1 MRHILVKY
9 CSNWADEF
17 DIQGFAIMN
26 EEEYIQ
32 WIEDF
37 RKAEKTDQVWYFGT
51 NEYICYWDFKKDW
64 SVINLSMEEALNL
77 VYIFGLGQESY
88 EEGYPTYGFFPVF
101 HFEEE
106 EEEEND

>member
-26 EEEYIQ
+26 EEEYLQ

-37 RKAEKTDQVWYFGT
+37 RKAKEFNYDWYFGS
-51 NEYICYWDFKKDW
+51 NEFINYWDEEDW

-77 VYIFGLGQESY
+77 IYILDLGQEHY
-88 EEGYPTYGFFPVF
+88 EDGYPIYGFFPDF
-101 HFEEE
+101 YFEEE
-106 EEEEND
+106 DEDA

>member
-9 CSNWADEF
+9 YSNWADEF

-37 RKAEKTDQVWYFGT
+37 RKAEEIDYVWYFGT
-51 NEYICYWDFKKDW
+51 NEYICYWNFEKDW
-64 SVINLSMEEALNL
+64 SVTNLSKEEVLNL
-77 VYIFGLGQESY
+77 VFMLDLEQRYY
-88 EEGYPTYGFFPVF
+88 DEEYPTYGFFPVF
-101 HFEEE
+101 YFEENE
-106 EEEEND
+106 EKE

>member
-37 RKAEKTDQVWYFGT
+37 RKAEKTDYVWYFGT
-51 NEYICYWDFKKDW
+51 NEYICY
-64 SVINLSMEEALNL
+64 
-77 VYIFGLGQESY
+77 
-88 EEGYPTYGFFPVF
+88 
-101 HFEEE
+101 
-106 EEEEND
+106 

>member
-37 RKAEKTDQVWYFGT
+37 RKAEKTDYVWYFGT

-64 SVINLSMEEALNL
+64 SVTNLSKEEVLNL
-77 VYIFGLGQESY
+77 VFMLDLEQRYY
-88 EEGYPTYGFFPVF
+88 DEEYPTYGFFPVF
-101 HFEEE
+101 YFE

>member
-9 CSNWADEF
+9 YSNWADEF

-32 WIEDF
+32 WVEDF
-37 RKAEKTDQVWYFGT
+37 RKASDTEYQWYFGT
-51 NEYICYWDFKKDW
+51 NEYINCWDFEDW
-64 SVINLSMEEALNL
+64 STMNLSIEEVLNL
-77 VYIFGLGQESY
+77 VFMLDLEQKYY
-88 EEGYPTYGFFPVF
+88 DEEYPTYGFFPVF
-101 HFEEE
+101 YFE

>member
-26 EEEYIQ
+26 DEEYIQ

-37 RKAEKTDQVWYFGT
+37 RKASYTKYQWYFGT
-51 NEYICYWDFKKDW
+51 NEYINCWDFEDW
-64 SVINLSMEEALNL
+64 SVTNLSKEEVLNL
-77 VYIFGLGQESY
+77 VFMLDLEQRYYDED
-88 EEGYPTYGFFPVF
+88 YPTYGFFPYF
-101 HFEEE
+101 YF

>member
-37 RKAEKTDQVWYFGT
+37 RKASDTEYQWYFGT
-51 NEYICYWDFKKDW
+51 NEFINYWDEKDW

-77 VYIFGLGQESY
+77 IYIFDLGQEHY
-88 EEGYPTYGFFPVF
+88 EDGYPIYGFFPDF
-101 HFEEE
+101 HFKEEQ
-106 EEEEND
+106 

>member
-26 EEEYIQ
+26 IEEFGQ
-32 WIEDF
+32 WIIDF
-37 RKAEKTDQVWYFGT
+37 RKAADTDYKWYFGT
-51 NEYICYWDFKKDW
+51 NEYINYWDFDNDW
-64 SVINLSMEEALNL
+64 SSTNLSKEEVLNL
-77 VYIFGLGQESY
+77 VFMLDLEQKYY
-88 EEGYPTYGFFPVF
+88 DEEYPTYGFFPVF
-101 HFEEE
+101 NFE

>member
-9 CSNWADEF
+9 YSNWADEF

-32 WIEDF
+32 WVEDF
-37 RKAEKTDQVWYFGT
+37 RKASDTEYQWYFGSS
-51 NEYICYWDFKKDW
+51 EYINCWDFEDW
-64 SVINLSMEEALNL
+64 SAMNLSKEEVLNL
-77 VYIFGLGQESY
+77 VFMLDLEQKYY
-88 EEGYPTYGFFPVF
+88 DEEYPTYGFFPVF
-101 HFEEE
+101 YFE

>member
-37 RKAEKTDQVWYFGT
+37 RKAEETDYDWYFGT
-51 NEYICYWDFKKDW
+51 NECICYWNFEKDW
-64 SVINLSMEEALNL
+64 SVTNLSKEEVLNL
-77 VYIFGLGQESY
+77 VFMLDLEQRYY
-88 EEGYPTYGFFPVF
+88 DEEYPTYGFFPVF
-101 HFEEE
+101 YFE

>member
-26 EEEYIQ
+26 DEEYIK
-32 WIEDF
+32 WVEDF
-37 RKAEKTDQVWYFGT
+37 RKAEKTDYVWYFGT
-51 NEYICYWDFKKDW
+51 NEYICYWNEEDW

-77 VYIFGLGQESY
+77 IYILDLGQEYY
-88 EEGYPTYGFFPVF
+88 EEGYPTYGFFPDF
-101 HFEEE
+101 YF

>member
-32 WIEDF
+32 WVEDF
-37 RKAEKTDQVWYFGT
+37 RRAKEKDYEWYFGT
-51 NEYICYWDFKKDW
+51 NEYISYWDEEDW

-77 VYIFGLGQESY
+77 IDILDLGQESY
-88 EEGYPTYGFFPVF
+88 EEGYPTYGFFPNF
-101 HFEEE
+101 YFEEE
-106 EEEEND
+106 EKE

>member
-9 CSNWADEF
+9 YSNWSDEF

-32 WIEDF
+32 WVENF
-37 RKAEKTDQVWYFGT
+37 RKAKEKDYEWYFGT
-51 NEYICYWDFKKDW
+51 NEYISDWDEEEW

-77 VYIFGLGQESY
+77 IYILDLGQEHY
-88 EEGYPTYGFFPVF
+88 EDGYPIYGFFPDF
-101 HFEEE
+101 YFEEE
-106 EEEEND
+106 EEDA

>member
-17 DIQGFAIMN
+17 DIQGFAIIN
-26 EEEYIQ
+26 EKEYIQ

-37 RKAEKTDQVWYFGT
+37 RKASDTKYQWYFGT
-51 NEYICYWDFKKDW
+51 NEYINCWDFEDW
-64 SVINLSMEEALNL
+64 SVTNLSKEEVLNL
-77 VYIFGLGQESY
+77 VFMLDLEQRYYDED
-88 EEGYPTYGFFPVF
+88 YPTYGFFPYF
-101 HFEEE
+101 YF

>member
-37 RKAEKTDQVWYFGT
+37 RKAKETDYEWYFGT
-51 NEYICYWDFKKDW
+51 NEYISYWDEEDW
-64 SVINLSMEEALNL
+64 SVINLSMEETLNL
-77 VYIFGLGQESY
+77 IYILDLGQEHY
-88 EEGYPTYGFFPVF
+88 EDGYPIYGFFPVF
-101 HFEEE
+101 YF

>member
-9 CSNWADEF
+9 CSNWSDEF

-26 EEEYIQ
+26 GEEYIQ
-32 WIEDF
+32 WVEDF
-37 RKAEKTDQVWYFGT
+37 RKAKEIDYEWYFGT
-51 NEYICYWDFKKDW
+51 NEYISYWDEEDW

-77 VYIFGLGQESY
+77 IYIFDLGQEYY
-88 EEGYPTYGFFPVF
+88 EEGYPIYGFFPDF
-101 HFEEE
+101 YF